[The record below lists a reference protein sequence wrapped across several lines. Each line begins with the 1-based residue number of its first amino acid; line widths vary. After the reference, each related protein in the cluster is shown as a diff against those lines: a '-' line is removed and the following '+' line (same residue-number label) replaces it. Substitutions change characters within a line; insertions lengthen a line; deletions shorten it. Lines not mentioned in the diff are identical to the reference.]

1 MSGLTPSDH
10 SFRSWDGTELFYRAW
25 RPHGATGKALILF
38 HRGHEHSGR
47 FQELVDLLD
56 LDEVAVF
63 AWDAR
68 GHGRSPGER
77 GYAPSFGCFVKD
89 ADSFARAVSREHRI
103 PLEQTAVM
111 AHSVGSV
118 IAAAWVHDYAPPIRA
133 LVLGCPAFR
142 VKLYVPFAVP
152 LLRLLLAVRGKAFIQ
167 SYVKARMLTHDP
179 EQAARYA
186 ADPLITRAIA
196 VNILLGL
203 HDVSTRLLADAG
215 AIRVPTLL
223 LSSGSDW
230 VVSVAAQR
238 RFFEGLSSATKEM
251 HVYPGFFHAIFN
263 ERERRMPIA
272 RAREFLI
279 EAFKLTPT
287 APSLRDADRRG
298 YTREE
303 YERLSRPLS
312 VLSPRG
318 AYWGLTRTLLAT
330 VGRLSDGIRL
340 GWRTGFDSGRSLDYV
355 YENRPRGFTPVG
367 RLLDRQYLGSVG
379 WRGIRQRKV
388 NLEALLRRAVEFTRA
403 QGRPVRLLD
412 IASGPGRYILD
423 ALRAMP
429 GAPITALL
437 RDRDP
442 RNLDQGRALAAAMGV
457 TSARFEQGDA
467 FDGASLAA
475 LTPMPTVAVVSGLY
489 ELFPDNERVLASLR
503 GLAQAMREG
512 GVLVYTNQPWHPQ
525 VEMIAR
531 CLINRDGVPW
541 VMRRRTQAEMDE
553 LVRAAGFE
561 KLAMEIDE
569 DGIFTVSLAERRRPA

>member
-1 MSGLTPSDH
+1 MSGRIPSEH

-25 RPHGATGKALILF
+25 RPPGSTDRALLLF

-56 LDEVAVF
+56 LDDVAVF

-89 ADSFARAVSREHRI
+89 ADSFARAVSHEHRI
-103 PLEQTAVM
+103 PLEHTAVM

-152 LLRLLLAVRGKAFIQ
+152 LLRLLLALRGKAFIK

-203 HDVSTRLLADAG
+203 HDVSTRLIADAG

-223 LSSGSDW
+223 LAAGSDW
-230 VVSVAAQR
+230 VVSVGTQR

-263 ERERRMPIA
+263 ERERRIPIA

-279 EAFKLTPT
+279 AAFKRPPA
-287 APSLRDADRRG
+287 APSLLDADRRG

-312 VLSPRG
+312 VFSPRG
-318 AYWGLTRTLLAT
+318 AYWGLTHALLAT

-355 YENRPRGFTPVG
+355 YENRARGFTPLG

-388 NLEALLRRAVEFTRA
+388 NLEALLRRAVELTRA

-412 IASGPGRYILD
+412 IASGPGRYILE
-423 ALRAMP
+423 ALGAMP
-429 GAPITALL
+429 GAPVTALL

-442 RNLDQGRALAAAMGV
+442 RNLEAGRQLAAALGIAG
-457 TSARFEQGDA
+457 ARFEPGDA
-467 FDGASLAA
+467 FDAASLAA
-475 LTPMPTVAVVSGLY
+475 ITPPPTVAVVSGLY
-489 ELFPDNERVLASLR
+489 ELFPDNERVLGSLR
-503 GLAQAMREG
+503 GLAQAMQEG
-512 GVLVYTNQPWHPQ
+512 GFLVYTNQPWHPQ

-531 CLINRDGVPW
+531 CLINRDGAPW
-541 VMRRRTQAEMDE
+541 VMRRRTQPEMDE
-553 LVRAAGFE
+553 LVSSVGFE